1 MKRRTNLFYTG
12 NDNNID
18 ESNFLTFSN
27 YTEHL
32 TGVSLATEFKMFP
45 SRFLCLNIP
54 RLKEGG
60 LEAKQDFIKNYL
72 VAYYENK
79 LTFLRDVFV
88 DQSESE
94 KTGDIKSYPD
104 RMIRYLGY
112 LIDAILKF
120 DPETKLVYQSEI
132 TEQDYNGTFTDI
144 ICTIDS
150 SETFN
155 KKYDFYKTAN
165 YEDGA
170 IKIRESTDKDYEIN
184 SRYLYGWAIKVNTP
198 ENIRWI
204 GPTNF
209 KDIIPVDDKE
219 SEDLNIIQYNLHTIH
234 NVTYSTQSEDSNI
247 EFNVIIPLYDIVHFD
262 PATNKIILE
271 TDEEGN
277 NILESDENPY
287 SKIIKE
293 NASLEYFNLDYV
305 PANDEHAI
313 NVPYGIWFAN
323 ESIVLKRS
331 NFKQYAPSWSLL
343 IGTQFKPFPN
353 SEYLY
358 ADVNSGSKMAGFA
371 TFSQILSKQ
380 NEILNG
386 LLEYKQTIN
395 HLQNQ
400 VENQL
405 TYISAYTGKIDSL
418 EKELNDL
425 RIKFESHT
433 KDLTIHNKKD
443 NVHQWI
449 AGR

>member
-12 NDNNID
+12 NDTDID

-54 RLKEGG
+54 KLKEGG
-60 LEAKQDFIKNYL
+60 LAAKQDFIKNYL

-79 LTFLRDVFV
+79 LTFLRDIFV

-155 KKYDFYKTAN
+155 KKYDLYKVSN

-170 IKIRESTDKDYEIN
+170 IKIGEDNEDYEMN
-184 SRYLYGWAIKVNTP
+184 STYLYGWSIKVDTN
-198 ENIRWI
+198 EKLRWI
-204 GPTNF
+204 GPSNF
-209 KDIIPVDDKE
+209 MNTKPKDDKE
-219 SEDLNIIQYNLHTIH
+219 SEDLNIIQYNLHAIH
-234 NVTYSTQSEDSNI
+234 NVTYSSQSEDSNI

-277 NILESDENPY
+277 DILETDENPY
-287 SKIIKE
+287 STFIRE

-323 ESIVLKRS
+323 ESIILKRS

-371 TFSQILSKQ
+371 TFSQILSRQ

-395 HLQNQ
+395 NLQNQ
-400 VENQL
+400 VETQL
-405 TYISAYTGKIDSL
+405 AYISAYTGKIASL
-418 EKELNDL
+418 ENELNDL
-425 RIKFESHT
+425 RIKFESH
-433 KDLTIHNKKD
+433 KNDMTIHTKKD

>member
-12 NDNNID
+12 NDTDID

-54 RLKEGG
+54 KLKEGG

-79 LTFLRDVFV
+79 LTFLRDTFV

-155 KKYDFYKTAN
+155 KKYNLYEVSN

-170 IKIRESTDKDYEIN
+170 VEIDADDKDYEMN
-184 SRYLYGWAIKVNTP
+184 SKYLYGWSIMVDTDEK
-198 ENIRWI
+198 IRWI
-204 GPTNF
+204 GPSNF
-209 KDIIPVDDKE
+209 KNIKPVDDKE
-219 SEDLNIIQYNLHTIH
+219 SDNLNIIQYNLHAIH
-234 NVTYSTQSEDSNI
+234 NVTYSSQSEDSDI

-262 PATNKIILE
+262 PATNKIILA

-277 NILESDENPY
+277 DILETDENTY
-287 SKIIKE
+287 SNFIKE
-293 NASLEYFNLDYV
+293 TASLEYFNLDYV
-305 PANDEHAI
+305 PENDEHAI

-323 ESIVLKRS
+323 EPIILKRS

-371 TFSQILSKQ
+371 TFSQILSRQ

-395 HLQNQ
+395 NLQNQ
-400 VENQL
+400 VETQL
-405 TYISAYTGKIDSL
+405 SAISTYTGRIASL
-418 EKELNDL
+418 EKELEEL
-425 RIKFESHT
+425 KISFKSH
-433 KDLTIHNKKD
+433 KDDMTIHNKKD

-449 AGR
+449 SGK

>member
-12 NDNNID
+12 NDTDID

-54 RLKEGG
+54 KLKEGG

-79 LTFLRDVFV
+79 LTFLRDTFV

-155 KKYDFYKTAN
+155 KKYNLYEVSN
-165 YEDGA
+165 YEDSA
-170 IKIRESTDKDYEIN
+170 VEIDADDKNYEMN
-184 SRYLYGWAIKVNTP
+184 SKYLYGWSIMVDTDEK
-198 ENIRWI
+198 IRWI
-204 GPTNF
+204 GPSNF
-209 KDIIPVDDKE
+209 KNIKPVDDKE
-219 SEDLNIIQYNLHTIH
+219 SDNLNIIQYNLHAIH
-234 NVTYSTQSEDSNI
+234 NVTYSSQSEDSDI

-262 PATNKIILE
+262 PATNKIILA

-277 NILESDENPY
+277 DILETDENTY
-287 SKIIKE
+287 SNFIKE
-293 NASLEYFNLDYV
+293 TASLEYFNLDYV
-305 PANDEHAI
+305 PENDEHAI

-323 ESIVLKRS
+323 EPIILKRS

-358 ADVNSGSKMAGFA
+358 ADVNSGSKMGGFA
-371 TFSQILSKQ
+371 TFSQILSRQ

-395 HLQNQ
+395 NLQNQ
-400 VENQL
+400 VETQL
-405 TYISAYTGKIDSL
+405 SAISTYTGRIASL
-418 EKELNDL
+418 EKELEEL
-425 RIKFESHT
+425 KISFKSH
-433 KDLTIHNKKD
+433 KDDMTIHNKKD

-449 AGR
+449 SGK